1 MVVKLVYSP
10 LAHCWIGFTL
20 NPEGLEIL
28 ITEAMR
34 KRQKHILNKKNLTIS
49 IDAALAQVIKDSH
62 AISSE
67 LVFVLLFFYS
77 YKWQVSSDAEYNQK
91 RWKKS
96 WKGSIQKDAQRT
108 WDDWGYEGGNHK
120 VKGRIKRM

>member
-91 RWKKS
+91 RWK
-96 WKGSIQKDAQRT
+96 GSIQKDAQRT
-108 WDDWGYEGGNHK
+108 WDDWGYEGGNLI